1 MRRKKDKEAC
11 KNNIQIREEPV
22 VEPPKGPKN
31 KPWEKRDFGSDEERR
46 RLSAAI
52 YI

>member
-1 MRRKKDKEAC
+1 MRRKKAKEAS
-11 KNNIQIREEPV
+11 KNNIQIPEEPV
-22 VEPPKGPKN
+22 VEPSKGPKN
-31 KPWEKRDFGSDEERR
+31 KPWEKQDFGSDEERR